1 MQTER
6 AFMERHR
13 TEWDTLDAHVRT
25 LSRKGAPALTPGEL
39 KRFLHL
45 VRLTSHHLAYVRTHF
60 PGSELSGYLNSLSGR
75 AHNQLY
81 VVRKFS
87 LRSAGTYLTRRFPSL
102 LREYRWFIFTAF
114 CFFLAGAILSYVMV
128 RMDNG
133 TARYFLPADL
143 ANRTDWSNREVTV
156 DRNSFPVMSSYI
168 TVNNIRVAIL
178 AFTAGI
184 TAGIGTFWILLTNGT
199 MLGGLTA
206 LVMNHGE
213 TAVQYW
219 SLILPHGVLELTAIF
234 ISGGAGL
241 SLGKALLIPGEYSRG
256 NALVRSATKAAS
268 LIPGIA
274 LLLILAGAIEG
285 FFTPLP
291 IDAVHKLWFAFLT
304 FVLLAA
310 YFSLPYW
317 KRGGT
322 TP

>member
-1 MQTER
+1 
-6 AFMERHR
+6 
-13 TEWDTLDAHVRT
+13 
-25 LSRKGAPALTPGEL
+25 
-39 KRFLHL
+39 
-45 VRLTSHHLAYVRTHF
+45 
-60 PGSELSGYLNSLSGR
+60 
-75 AHNQLY
+75 
-81 VVRKFS
+81 
-87 LRSAGTYLTRRFPSL
+87 
-102 LREYRWFIFTAF
+102 
-114 CFFLAGAILSYVMV
+114 MV
-128 RMDNG
+128 RFDYS
-133 TARYFLPADL
+133 TARYFLPADI
-143 ANRTDWSNREVTV
+143 ASRTDWSNREVTV

-184 TAGIGTFWILLTNGT
+184 TAGVGTFWILLTNGT

-291 IDAVHKLWFAFLT
+291 IDATYKLWFAFLT
-304 FVLLAA
+304 FVLLAT

-317 KRGGT
+317 KRGGR
-322 TP
+322 TPLKHVGFEAAPCIEPRNRVK